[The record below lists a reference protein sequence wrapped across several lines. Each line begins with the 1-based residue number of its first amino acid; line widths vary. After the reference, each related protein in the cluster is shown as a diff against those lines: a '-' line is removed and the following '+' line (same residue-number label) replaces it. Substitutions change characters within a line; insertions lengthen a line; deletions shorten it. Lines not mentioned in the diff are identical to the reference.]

1 MKISKGQIVVG
12 INPYNHKKRKF
23 KYLGK
28 NKGIG
33 KNSHPIRLYDY
44 KQQCEIM
51 VTKEQ
56 VKLWKIKLY
65 E

>member
-33 KNSHPIRLYDY
+33 SSSHPIRLYDY
-44 KQQCEIM
+44 KQQCEVMI
-51 VTKEQ
+51 TKEQ

>member
-1 MKISKGQIVVG
+1 MKVSSGMLMIG
-12 INPYNHKKRKF
+12 INPYNHKKRKY

-33 KNSHPIRLYDY
+33 KDSHPIRFYDY
-44 KQQCEIM
+44 KQKCEIM
-51 VTKEQ
+51 ITKEQ
-56 VKLWKIKLY
+56 VRLWKIKPY